1 MKSVDEILRSKGR
14 EVSVVSPGTTV
25 LDTIRLMAEKRIGA
39 VVVVE
44 AERVVGIFS
53 ERDYARRIILEGRCS
68 KDTPVSAIMTHE
80 VQCVSPATRTSEC
93 MALMTEKRIRHL
105 PVVDGDRLVGIIS
118 IGDVV
123 KSIIAEQAIE
133 IGHLQDYIQG
143 KYV

>member
-1 MKSVDEILRSKGR
+1 MKSVDEILGSKGR
-14 EVSVVSPGTTV
+14 EVSVVSPDTTV

-53 ERDYARRIILEGRCS
+53 ERDYARRIILEGRSS
-68 KDTPVSAIMTHE
+68 KETPVSEIMTSQVH
-80 VQCVSPATRTSEC
+80 CVAPSTRTSEC
-93 MALMTEKRIRHL
+93 MALMTEKRVRHL
-105 PVVDGDRLVGIIS
+105 PVVDGERLVGIIS

-123 KSIIAEQAIE
+123 KSIIAEQEIE

-143 KYV
+143 KYM